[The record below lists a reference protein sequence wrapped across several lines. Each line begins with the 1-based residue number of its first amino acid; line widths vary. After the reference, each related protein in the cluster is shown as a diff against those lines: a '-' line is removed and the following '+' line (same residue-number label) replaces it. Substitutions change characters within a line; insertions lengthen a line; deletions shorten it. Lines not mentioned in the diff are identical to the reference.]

1 LSQSDGTT
9 DLSHRHRRTTPIEIF
24 LAGRMDAGF
33 VILDEVGELFEVI
46 DPVIERLSRVGSEAV
61 MKAGIDLDN
70 SVRQPPSH
78 HSNN

>member
-1 LSQSDGTT
+1 
-9 DLSHRHRRTTPIEIF
+9 
-24 LAGRMDAGF
+24 MDAGF